1 MKEEVKE
8 EVNSRQEEPFDRL
21 SQIETGACQLSCRFE
36 EDTKMEKDKKEK
48 KKDKKAKKALN
59 HSLFGLWAV
68 VCANHW
74 QPGLQQNLR
83 GSKEI
88 EENGEESC
96 KEGTLRK

>member
-8 EVNSRQEEPFDRL
+8 EVISRQEDPFDRL
-21 SQIETGACQLSCRFE
+21 SQIETGACQLSCRIE

-68 VCANHW
+68 VCAN
-74 QPGLQQNLR
+74 R
-83 GSKEI
+83 
-88 EENGEESC
+88 
-96 KEGTLRK
+96 